1 MSNLS
6 ETLNIHKVVM
16 SIRTTESTATGFE
29 ELLGFD
35 LDFTDNE
42 EYFRKD
48 TLRKGFRSEA
58 HRIAVEKTKTKV
70 RDQDDLDGR
79 IHQILSKV
87 FNSSYYG
94 DWEYVVVPMVDDEY
108 TIVVSY
114 IN

>member
-16 SIRTTESTATGFE
+16 STRTTESTAEGFE
-29 ELLGFD
+29 ELLSFD

-42 EYFRKD
+42 EYFRRD
-48 TLRKGFRSEA
+48 TLKKGFRSEA
-58 HRIAVEKTKTKV
+58 HRIAVENTKTQV
-70 RDQDDLDGR
+70 RDPEDLDNR
-79 IHQILSKV
+79 VQKILSKV

-94 DWEYVVVPMVDDEY
+94 DWEFVVVPMVDDEY